1 MQQLSLLETVKSPI
15 EYYPSFL
22 TKDEANY
29 LFQHAKSF
37 RWQQNQIR
45 ILGRPIVVP
54 RLECMYGST
63 GASYLYSGSVELKAY
78 PWNPELL
85 KLRDR
90 LTATFGYRF
99 DICIGNLYRNGEDSI
114 GWHADDK
121 PSMGSNPASPKGQAA
136 LGGIASI
143 SLGVTRKFSMKSKA
157 KGAKSTHYWLEHG
170 SLLLMLPG
178 CQSENV
184 HQLPKEPTSNGE
196 RINLTF
202 RPYVQ

>member
-1 MQQLSLLETVKSPI
+1 MQQLALFETTALPVK
-15 EYYPSFL
+15 YYPNFL
-22 TKDEANY
+22 TREEADY
-29 LFQHAKSF
+29 LFECAKLF
-37 RWQQNQIR
+37 QWQQNQIR

-54 RLECMYGST
+54 RLECMFGPPT
-63 GASYLYSGSVELKAY
+63 ARYLYSGSVELKAY
-78 PWNPELL
+78 LWNSELL

-90 LTATFGYRF
+90 LSASLGYRF

-121 PSMGSNPASPKGQAA
+121 PSMGLNPASPKGQAA

-143 SLGVTRKFSMKSKA
+143 SLGVTRKFSIKSKA
-157 KGAKSTHYWLEHG
+157 KGAKSTRYWLEHG

-178 CQSENV
+178 CQSDNV
-184 HQLPKEPTSNGE
+184 HQLPKDPSATGE